1 MGRDQNEESL
11 GGVIDRLLKAYGLED
26 GYYAA
31 AVITHWEKLM
41 GPAIARRTKEI
52 KLDKGTLTI
61 FIESASLRQELSFAK
76 EKIASKINA
85 EMGMDLVKRVELR

>member
-76 EKIASKINA
+76 EKIVSKINA

>member
-76 EKIASKINA
+76 EKIVSKINA
-85 EMGMDLVKRVELR
+85 EMGLDLVKRVELR